1 MTTPRRDFLLHAGA
15 ATLASLAIAPSASAT
30 THDAASPATSELDTL
45 RAGMD
50 AWERGDSTAQPPQ
63 APAWDTS
70 WTQKVTGKHKAMFDV
85 PEIEGGAGVYRAS
98 IWGRQFTDVLK
109 LQPGDISTVIVI
121 RHSAI
126 PLAMNQDFWASY
138 DVGKEFKIKNDSGKT
153 QKLNPVLAT
162 PGAENTGFTAFQL
175 DKQIAAGAI
184 VLGCNLAFGGIVSL
198 VAKKDKLKNAEAR
211 TKALTYLVPGVI
223 LQPSGI
229 FANVMACEAGCA
241 FVQAV

>member
-1 MTTPRRDFLLHAGA
+1 MTTPRREFLLHAGA
-15 ATLASLAIAPSASAT
+15 ATLASLAVAPTASA
-30 THDAASPATSELDTL
+30 ATPVARTDSELDTL
-45 RAGMD
+45 RAGMN
-50 AWERGDSTAQPPQ
+50 AWEREQAEQPPQ
-63 APAWDTS
+63 AIVWDTT

-85 PEIEGGAGVYRAS
+85 PEIEGGAGVYRAA
-98 IWGRQFTDVLK
+98 IWVRQYSDVLK
-109 LQPGDISTVIVI
+109 LQPAEISSVIVI

-126 PLAMNQDFWASY
+126 PLAMNQDFWATY
-138 DVGKEFKIKNDSGKT
+138 EMGKEFKIKGENGKT
-153 QKLNPVLAT
+153 QKENPVLAK
-162 PGAENTGFTAFQL
+162 PGAEGPGSSFQL

-184 VLGCNLAFGGIVSL
+184 VLGCNLAFGGVVSL
-198 VAKKDKLKNAEAR
+198 VAKKDKLKMPEAR

>member
-15 ATLASLAIAPSASAT
+15 ATLASLTVAQTATAATRDDMSAR
-30 THDAASPATSELDTL
+30 ATSELDTL
-45 RAGMD
+45 RTGMD
-50 AWERGDSTAQPPQ
+50 AWEREQAAQPPQ
-63 APAWDTS
+63 AIVWDTT

-109 LQPGDISTVIVI
+109 LQPADISTVIVI

-126 PLAMNQDFWASY
+126 PLVVNQDFWATY
-138 DVGKEFKIKNDSGKT
+138 DVGKEFKIKGEDGKT
-153 QKLNPVLAT
+153 QKINPVLAK
-162 PGAENTGFTAFQL
+162 PGAEGSGSPFQL

-184 VLGCNLAFGGIVSL
+184 VLGCNLAFGGLVSL
-198 VAKKDKLKNAEAR
+198 VAKKEKLKTPEAR